1 MEGISFTNDM
11 IQPVHLET
19 LRLYCDIVRLRS
31 FSRGAEQNFVS
42 QSAASQA
49 IQQVE
54 RELGVPLI
62 DRTKRPFVVTPEGQ
76 AFYAACRTLLETWEK
91 AKTEVASVKARVDG
105 TVRVAAIYSVGL
117 HDMSHHLQRF
127 MSMYPDV
134 RVQLECLHP
143 HKVVEA
149 VLSGEADVGIMSYP
163 PADRALSIV
172 PLRSEAMAFVCHPN
186 HRLARRRAV
195 APADLNGEPFVAFDR
210 ELTIRKAVD
219 RALRQHN
226 VRPNIVMEFDN
237 IETIKQAIMIAAGV
251 SILPRHTVEKEA
263 GIRTLAVV
271 PFGIPDLVRPVGII
285 HRRQKPL
292 TPAVSRFIQLLQ
304 ASNGGQGGSAG
315 EPEPAARVR

>member
-1 MEGISFTNDM
+1 M
-11 IQPVHLET
+11 HLET

-31 FSRGAEQNFVS
+31 FSRGAEQSFVS

-49 IQQVE
+49 VQQLE
-54 RELGVPLI
+54 RELGVALV

-76 AFYAACRTLLETWEK
+76 TFYEACRSLLETWEK
-91 AKTEVASVKARVDG
+91 AKAEVASVKARVDG

-127 MSMYPDV
+127 RSLYPNA

-149 VLSGEADVGIMSYP
+149 VLRDEADVGIMSYP
-163 PADRALSIV
+163 PADRALTVV
-172 PLRSEAMAFVCHPN
+172 PLRAEPMAFVCHPN
-186 HRLARRRAV
+186 HRLARRRLV
-195 APADLNGEPFVAFDR
+195 TPAELNGEPFVAFDR
-210 ELTIRKAVD
+210 ELTIRKAID
-219 RALRQHN
+219 RALRQRG
-226 VRPNIVMEFDN
+226 VKVNIVMEFDN

-263 GIRTLAVV
+263 GIRTLAVL
-271 PFGIPDLVRPVGII
+271 PFGISDLVRPVGII

-292 TPAVSRFIQLLQ
+292 TPAVTRFVELLQ
-304 ASNGGQGGSAG
+304 ASNGD
-315 EPEPAARVR
+315 PPAARPREAASR

>member
-1 MEGISFTNDM
+1 M
-11 IQPVHLET
+11 QLET
-19 LRLYCDIVRLRS
+19 LRLYCDIVRLHS

-49 IQQVE
+49 VQQLE
-54 RELGVPLI
+54 RDLGVALI
-62 DRTKRPFVVTPEGQ
+62 DRTKRPFVVTAEGQ
-76 AFYAACRTLLETWEK
+76 AFLAACRTLLDTWDK
-91 AKTEVASVKARVDG
+91 ARVEIAAVKARVDG

-127 MSMYPDV
+127 MSLYPNA

-149 VLSGEADVGIMSYP
+149 VLDDEADVGVMSYP
-163 PADRALSIV
+163 PTDRALSVI
-172 PLRSEAMAFVCHPN
+172 PLRSEPMTFVCHPN
-186 HRLARRRAV
+186 HRLARRRTV
-195 APADLNGEPFVAFDR
+195 MPADLSGQPFVAFDR
-210 ELTIRKAVD
+210 GLTIRRAID

-251 SILPRHTVEKEA
+251 SLLPRHTVEKEA
-263 GIRTLAVV
+263 GIRTLASV

-292 TPAVSRFIQLLQ
+292 APVVGRFIELLRE
-304 ASNGGQGGSAG
+304 SNGTETTAG
-315 EPEPAARVR
+315 AGRAHTRSVLPPDKTP